1 MTREN
6 AIEIDWTVSLYA
18 IVNRAIGQGQFTR
31 ERAWITELDVRLD
44 LAYWDNGE
52 DASQRFGYELRGV
65 WTPAGYITLNTDA
78 AWFKLICEGLD
89 HDHSKIMDKLFEIEP
104 GISAPRLE
112 AAE

>member
-1 MTREN
+1 MTALYVPWEN

-18 IVNRAIGQGQFTR
+18 ISDKRQRN
-31 ERAWITELDVRLD
+31 WITELDVRLD

-65 WTPAGYITLNTDA
+65 WTPAGYITLKTDA
-78 AWFKLICEGLD
+78 AWFKLICEGLE
-89 HDHSKIMDKLFEIEP
+89 HDHAAIMDKLFEIEP
-104 GISAPRLE
+104 GISCPRFE